1 LIKNANPHKA
11 QNNESKGEINMPSSY
26 KRSVRVSELIQQTV
40 SSIVREMKDLNAGLV
55 TVMGASLTD
64 DLLSCK
70 IYYSVLGS
78 EEDKKKI
85 AGILKK
91 STKQVRHKLAL
102 RLNLRRTPTISFVYD
117 DSNER
122 ATKVFDVLQKIEEEK
137 DKCIF

>member
-1 LIKNANPHKA
+1 MQMRKV
-11 QNNESKGEINMPSSY
+11 QNNESKGEGNMPLSY

-40 SSIVREMKDLNAGLV
+40 SSIVREMKDLDARLV

-85 AGILKK
+85 AGVLKK

-102 RLNLRRTPTISFVYD
+102 RLDLRRTPTISFVYD
-117 DSNER
+117 DTNER
-122 ATKVFDVLQKIEEEK
+122 ATKVFDILQKIEEEK
-137 DKCIF
+137 GKSIF